1 MVKPQKLDSLIFKI
15 LNILIFLFFARLS
28 LDIPVP
34 GIDVNL
40 FIQNQATKQP
50 SNVPFFLANPS
61 FLALGSIGIIPY
73 YNSVFF
79 VQYLNLITKFV
90 KSGEEAETINKIIT
104 IVTVVVAFIYSVI
117 YSNST
122 IRPLTFNWNSNLA
135 FVTVISLTTGSLL
148 FLFFSTQITRLK
160 LGNGASMLF
169 ALSIIENLG
178 PVSVETSQN
187 LGGNSNFFELI
198 LINVVSLIIALL
210 IILFQESYIEVKLL
224 PVNKLDQSFESLKL
238 ENVKRQDFFKNKS
251 YIPLKFAQSGITPII
266 YSGGISTAL
275 FYPLKNFFDSFVG
288 LGTSEQVTELVK
300 LILFFVFLFL
310 NLSFSISLGIINSN
324 PREISRSLIKL
335 GYIIPETKPGNETK
349 LYLENRIRRLSYLGG
364 FFFSSLI
371 GICFLLSEFLGVQN
385 FKFVTSEIILL
396 SVAADVLSKWKAV
409 SLLDNYKNQFN
420 LSET

>member
-79 VQYLNLITKFV
+79 IQYLNLITKFV

-104 IVTVVVAFIYSVI
+104 IVTIVVAFIYSVI

-187 LGGNSNFFELI
+187 LADKWIHLNSIF
-198 LINVVSLIIALL
+198 
-210 IILFQESYIEVKLL
+210 
-224 PVNKLDQSFESLKL
+224 
-238 ENVKRQDFFKNKS
+238 
-251 YIPLKFAQSGITPII
+251 
-266 YSGGISTAL
+266 
-275 FYPLKNFFDSFVG
+275 
-288 LGTSEQVTELVK
+288 
-300 LILFFVFLFL
+300 
-310 NLSFSISLGIINSN
+310 
-324 PREISRSLIKL
+324 
-335 GYIIPETKPGNETK
+335 
-349 LYLENRIRRLSYLGG
+349 
-364 FFFSSLI
+364 
-371 GICFLLSEFLGVQN
+371 CM
-385 FKFVTSEIILL
+385 
-396 SVAADVLSKWKAV
+396 
-409 SLLDNYKNQFN
+409 
-420 LSET
+420 